1 MVSEIDE
8 QVRKAGQAVGRRT
21 PGSSTCTAAPRGATA
36 SWRRGH
42 GARARIKGHD
52 LLTAAGRVRQVGS
65 AGAPRPPCI
74 RASFSPS
81 SRASRGTA
89 TRHPD
94 TRAHGNLRTTAS
106 EENKYHT

>member
-74 RASFSPS
+74 VQPLEPGLQ
-81 SRASRGTA
+81 GTA
-89 TRHPD
+89 TGHPD